1 MNEKDRKA
9 WIRIVEAF
17 LAILIITS
25 VLLIVIARQPS
36 RVDISQSVYEKQRQ
50 ILDVVS
56 KNDVLRE
63 DIILRDDNTNVDIK
77 IGEMAPSSWGFETN
91 ICPMD
96 DICSSS
102 TSVPSEKEIYTTEVV
117 ISSTLDTYSP
127 KKLRFFVWMLD

>member
-17 LAILIITS
+17 LAILIITG

-56 KNDVLRE
+56 KNDILRE
-63 DIILRDDNTNVDIK
+63 DIIERDDNTNVDVK
-77 IGEMAPSSWGFETN
+77 IGKMAPSSWGFETK

-96 DICSSS
+96 NICSSDNA
-102 TSVPSEKEIYTTEVV
+102 PSEKEIYTTEVV
-117 ISSTLDTYSP
+117 ISSTLETYSP